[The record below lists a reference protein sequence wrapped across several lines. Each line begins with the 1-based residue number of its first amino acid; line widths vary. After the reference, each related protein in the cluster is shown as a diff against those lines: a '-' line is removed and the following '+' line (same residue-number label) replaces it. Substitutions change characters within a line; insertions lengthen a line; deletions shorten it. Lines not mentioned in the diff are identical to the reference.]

1 LGQSIGMTSTR
12 KGNTYMSFT
21 LPQIEE
27 IFDKNNFAVLVRDL
41 KRLGVLSYEY
51 NLQIGEYTF
60 YGADGHQEVMK
71 SNGLELVPVEKT
83 DTVAIQQV
91 VKKFQNHDLAF
102 SEMAKELA
110 SLGIFS
116 WETNLEKLSVE
127 FFNHKGE
134 VAYREVFASVFD

>member
-1 LGQSIGMTSTR
+1 
-12 KGNTYMSFT
+12 MSFT

-27 IFDKNNFAVLVRDL
+27 IFHKNNFAELVRDL

-51 NLQIGEYTF
+51 NLEIGEYTF

-71 SNGLELVPVEKT
+71 SNGLELEPVEKV
-83 DTVAIQQV
+83 DSVAVQKV
-91 VKKFQNHDLAF
+91 VKKFQNGGLEF

-110 SLGIFS
+110 NLGIFS

-127 FFNHKGE
+127 FFNHRGE
-134 VAYREVFASVFD
+134 VSYREIFASVFD